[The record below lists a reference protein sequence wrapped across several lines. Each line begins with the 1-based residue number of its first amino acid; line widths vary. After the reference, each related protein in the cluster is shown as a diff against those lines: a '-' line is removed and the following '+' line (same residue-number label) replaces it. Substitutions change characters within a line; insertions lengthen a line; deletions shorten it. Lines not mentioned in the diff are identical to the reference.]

1 MAAVDGAEVVDAVDA
16 RGVKASSHAL
26 LRESSIATAT
36 PGKPQ
41 RQWAQFIRWILLF
54 AGGVLMVMP
63 LAYMLSTSFK
73 FPFEVYNLNLIPEE
87 PTVENYTY
95 VMSDG
100 RFMRWFWNSM
110 LIATLTTISNV
121 LFDSLVGYTLCKF
134 RFRGRYIVFIAILST
149 LMIPTEMLVI
159 PWYLMSQQFGWLDT
173 TWGIMFPGLMT
184 AFGVF
189 LMKQFF
195 ESVPDDF
202 IEAARID
209 GLNELQIWWSVAMP
223 LVKPALAALAIFV
236 FLGNWTAFIWP
247 LIVTNSQDMYTLP
260 VGLTTFSVEQSVE
273 WELIMTG
280 AAISVLPTL
289 VVFLVFQR
297 FIIRGV
303 VMAGLKG

>member
-1 MAAVDGAEVVDAVDA
+1 MAVVEEIRPTSDT
-16 RGVKASSHAL
+16 L
-26 LRESSIATAT
+26 L
-36 PGKPQ
+36 KPPANK
-41 RQWAQFIRWILLF
+41 RPANMGSYIRWLLLF
-54 AGGVLMVMP
+54 FGGIAMVMP
-63 LAYMLSTSFK
+63 LAYMISTSLK
-73 FPFEVYNLNLIPEE
+73 WPHEVYNLQLIPNE
-87 PTVENYTY
+87 PTIENYTF
-95 VMSDG
+95 VLEDG
-100 RFMRWFWNSM
+100 RFYWWFVNS
-110 LIATLTTISNV
+110 LIIATVTTICNV

-134 RFRGRYIVFIAILST
+134 KFPGRYIIFIAILST

-173 TWGIMFPGLMT
+173 YWGIMFPGLMT
-184 AFGVF
+184 AFGTF

-195 ESVPDDF
+195 ETVPDDF

-209 GLNELQIWWSVAMP
+209 GLNELQIWWTVAMP

-247 LIVTNSQDMYTLP
+247 LIVTNSVEMYTLP
-260 VGLTTFSVEQSVE
+260 VGLSSFGDEADVQ

-280 AAISVLPTL
+280 AAISTIPTL
-289 VVFLVFQR
+289 IVFLIFQR